1 MSVNKYTLFA
11 KKLQGLLSIGTL
23 SGGLL
28 NSYKHQSISNQCILY
43 NLYRNL
49 GPTAAWIYFA
59 DHQLIVFTNHAI
71 VNSPPFNTK
80 GFNSCIKQMTY
91 KNGNKGPLI
100 AICKLPPDSIFLYN
114 EDNSPTFKC
123 FF

>member
-1 MSVNKYTLFA
+1 MELLTSLSELFNTIDTIPYINIHLNMSVNKYTLFA

-71 VNSPPFNTK
+71 ANSPPFNTK
-80 GFNSCIKQMTY
+80 GFN
-91 KNGNKGPLI
+91 
-100 AICKLPPDSIFLYN
+100 
-114 EDNSPTFKC
+114 
-123 FF
+123 